1 MGSLK
6 KNIER
11 ISKNINSEIYEIY
24 IYEEKLEISDKSHY
38 IKIDKNVGLLHIF
51 KLLNILHL
59 KDKINIMFLSNDG
72 DYGYDKIGSNFLEI
86 MTPDILKKL
95 YANLYTT
102 QNIIIFTV

>member
-1 MGSLK
+1 MESLK

-51 KLLNILHL
+51 KLLNIKQNYLSNKDIL
-59 KDKINIMFLSNDG
+59 LTSKNSFSFKYNKDK
-72 DYGYDKIGSNFLEI
+72 KIKNF
-86 MTPDILKKL
+86 KK
-95 YANLYTT
+95 
-102 QNIIIFTV
+102 